1 MKSIISKLNKQ
12 FENRI
17 RLGIMS
23 VLMVN
28 ETVDF
33 NSLKDMLGVTDGNL
47 ASHLNSLEKHQLI
60 EVHKEFVGRK
70 PKTSYRATDSG
81 RKAFSDHLDNLE
93 KLLRQQ

>member
-1 MKSIISKLNKQ
+1 MKGIISKLNKQ

-33 NSLKDMLGVTDGNL
+33 NSLKEMLGVTDGNL
-47 ASHLNSLEKHQLI
+47 ASHLNSLEKHNLI
-60 EVHKEFVGRK
+60 EVYKEFVGRK
-70 PKTSYRATDSG
+70 PKTTYRATVSG
-81 RKAFSDHLDNLE
+81 RKAFQDHLDNLE